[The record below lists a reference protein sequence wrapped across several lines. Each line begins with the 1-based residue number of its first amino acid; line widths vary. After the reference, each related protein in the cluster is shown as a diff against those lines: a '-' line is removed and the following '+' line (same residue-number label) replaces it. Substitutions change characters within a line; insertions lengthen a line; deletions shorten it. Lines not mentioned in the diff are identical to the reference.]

1 MLESHEF
8 PVWQKSELS
17 LPIDAE
23 DVFLLSRGFHAF
35 GHLQIVEAADREDI
49 GVEVIVGYH
58 DIGDIF
64 ERSSLCTLRRG
75 DDGHGV
81 GIFVSSLL
89 SHRYL
94 SLVGLRAI
102 GR

>member
-1 MLESHEF
+1 M
-8 PVWQKSELS
+8 WQKSELS
-17 LPIDAE
+17 LPVDAE